1 MSCTRRSG
9 SSSAAS
15 PATSRMDRL
24 KSFLRDL
31 RRHSSS
37 SRSGCGA
44 APRTRA
50 STTSNEFKFQ
60 VNWTFRGPLISDK
73 SALVDEL
80 RRTIRDVNNFP
91 KPGIVF
97 KDVTP
102 VLLDARLFART
113 VQLMAEPY
121 RDARVTRVVSIESRG
136 FLFGAPIALELGAG
150 LVPIR
155 KPGKLPAATQRIE
168 YALEYGTDA
177 LEMHHDAVQP
187 GDRVM
192 VVDDVLATG
201 GTANAAAQ
209 LVGGTGAAV
218 VGFSFLIELD
228 FLKGRQRLQGRRVEA
243 LLHYA

>member
-1 MSCTRRSG
+1 LKHWSG
-9 SSSAAS
+9 
-15 PATSRMDRL
+15 T
-24 KSFLRDL
+24 
-31 RRHSSS
+31 
-37 SRSGCGA
+37 CGA
-44 APRTRA
+44 DRRTRA
-50 STTSNEFKFQ
+50 WTTSRDFKFQ
-60 VNWTFRGPLISDK
+60 LNWISRGPLTSDK
-73 SALVDEL
+73 SQLVDEL
-80 RRTIRDVNNFP
+80 KGTIRDVKNFP
-91 KPGIVF
+91 KAGIIF

-102 VLLDARLFART
+102 VLLDAKLFAQT
-113 VQLMAEPY
+113 VHLMAEPY
-121 RDARVTRVVSIESRG
+121 RDTRITRVVSIESRG
-136 FLFGAPIALELGAG
+136 FLFGAPIARELGAV

-155 KPGKLPAATQRIE
+155 NPGKLPAATQRIE

-187 GDRVM
+187 GDRVL

>member
-1 MSCTRRSG
+1 
-9 SSSAAS
+9 
-15 PATSRMDRL
+15 
-24 KSFLRDL
+24 
-31 RRHSSS
+31 
-37 SRSGCGA
+37 
-44 APRTRA
+44 
-50 STTSNEFKFQ
+50 
-60 VNWTFRGPLISDK
+60 LISDK
-73 SALVDEL
+73 STLVDEL

-102 VLLDARLFART
+102 VLLDARLFTRT

-121 RDARVTRVVSIESRG
+121 RDARITRVVSIESRG

-218 VGFSFLIELD
+218 VGFSFLIELG

>member
-1 MSCTRRSG
+1 MR
-9 SSSAAS
+9 
-15 PATSRMDRL
+15 ATFLMDRL
-24 KSFLRDL
+24 KSFLKALKRHL
-31 RRHSSS
+31 RGWRLS
-37 SRSGCGA
+37 CA
-44 APRTRA
+44 AGHRPRA
-50 STTSNEFKFQ
+50 WTTSHGFKFHLSSMC
-60 VNWTFRGPLISDK
+60 RGHLISDK
-73 SALVDEL
+73 SELIDEL
-80 RRTIRDVNNFP
+80 KRTIRDVHNFP

-102 VLLDARLFART
+102 VLLDVKLFGQA
-113 VQLMAEPY
+113 VEAMAEPY
-121 RDARVTRVVSIESRG
+121 RGARITRVVSIESRG

-155 KPGKLPAATQRIE
+155 KPGKLPAATERVE
-168 YALEYGTDA
+168 YALEYATDA
-177 LEMHHDAVQP
+177 LEMHQDAVQP
-187 GDRVM
+187 GDRVL

-218 VGFSFLIELD
+218 AGFSFLIELD